1 MYGMIALISLE
12 GPSLGEKAHQPA
24 HVLFVRYHPFTCV
37 DDFGVSDFLGGD
49 GVIESNIHLPDDAF
63 YCHDLFFVVN
73 RDRPPALDFKIATG
87 KLLCN

>member
-1 MYGMIALISLE
+1 MVFIKSE
-12 GPSLGEKAHQPA
+12 GPNLGEKAHQPA
-24 HVLFVRYHPFTCV
+24 HVLFVGYYPFTGV
-37 DDFGVSDFLGGD
+37 DDAGVCDSLGGN
-49 GVIESNIHLPDDAF
+49 GVIKSNIHLPDDAF